1 MHANGHRNYRI
12 WHQHHR
18 KARKRLAGVAVLTPL
33 LESSFLN
40 DLVGGRLLVKA
51 EPLQRTGSF
60 KFRGAYNRIAQIAED
75 ERGRGVVAF
84 SSGNHAQGV
93 AHAAQ
98 LSGIPTCIVMPAD
111 APEMKLENTRAYG
124 AEVITYDRYSED
136 REAVAADVL
145 KRTGGTLVRPFD
157 DAGVIAGQG
166 TIGYEIAEQC
176 REQRAE
182 PDQVIICCGG
192 GGLTA
197 GCATAL
203 QDVIPGLA
211 IYSAEPDGFDDTA
224 RSLVA
229 GHRLG
234 NDPTARSVCDAL
246 LSERPGE
253 LTFAVNSRRLSGG
266 LVVRDEEV
274 FMAMRHAF
282 DRLKL
287 VIEPGGAVALAAA
300 LAGRLETQGRTTVVV
315 ASGGNVDADM
325 FRRAL
330 DAAG

>member
-1 MHANGHRNYRI
+1 MAPTPSDI
-12 WHQHHR
+12 R

-84 SSGNHAQGV
+84 SSGNHARRGSCR
-93 AHAAQ
+93 AAFRD
-98 LSGIPTCIVMPAD
+98 SGLYCH
-111 APEMKLENTRAYG
+111 AYG

-166 TIGYEIAEQC
+166 SIGYEIAEQC

-203 QDVIPGLA
+203 QDVIPGLV

-234 NDPTARSVCDAL
+234 NDPAARSVCDAL

-266 LVVRDEEV
+266 LVVSDEEV